1 MQKVDTKNN
10 CFANFTLFFAHYS
23 IISGRKLRFFF
34 NFRPLITLLPVEV
47 IYKVNYQCE
56 VKNATITGS
65 SSNDLTFRT
74 I

>member
-34 NFRPLITLLPVEV
+34 NFRPLITLLPVGKL
-47 IYKVNYQCE
+47 YTK
-56 VKNATITGS
+56 
-65 SSNDLTFRT
+65 
-74 I
+74 